1 MKVNQRQLGAVMTLF
16 SGASTA
22 KKLIAGVTLLVA
34 VAAYFTHADS
44 GEASGEISGVVV
56 GVADGDT
63 ITVLD
68 AAHEQYKIRF
78 AFIDAPEKA
87 QPYGQRAKQSLSER
101 VYRQPVKVDV
111 IEKDRYGRIVGRV
124 WHGETDVN
132 LAQLKGGYAW
142 HYRFY
147 ASKNQSSGDFSR
159 YEDAERQARE
169 QHLGLWEGSSPQ
181 PPWEF
186 RRSKREN

>member
-16 SGASTA
+16 SGASTG
-22 KKLIAGVTLLVA
+22 KKLVAVVTLLLA
-34 VAAYFTHADS
+34 LAAYFTHAD
-44 GEASGEISGVVV
+44 GRDLGGIVV

-68 AAHEQYKIRF
+68 AAQEQHKIRF

-101 VYRQPVKVDV
+101 IYRQQVKVDV
-111 IEKDRYGRIVGRV
+111 IEKDRYGRVVGRV
-124 WHGETDVN
+124 WLGATDVN
-132 LAQLKGGYAW
+132 LEQLKDGYAW

-147 ASKNQSSGDFSR
+147 ASKNQSAGDFSR
-159 YEDAERQARE
+159 YEAAEGQARE
-169 QHLGLWEGSSPQ
+169 QQIGLWEGRNPQ
-181 PPWEF
+181 PPWEY

>member
-1 MKVNQRQLGAVMTLF
+1 MKVNQRQVGALKTLF
-16 SGASTA
+16 SGVSTA
-22 KKLIAGVTLLVA
+22 KKLIAASTLLLA
-34 VAAYFTHADS
+34 AGAYFTHANG
-44 GEASGEISGVVV
+44 GEGGDISGIVV

-68 AAHEQYKIRF
+68 AAQQQHKIRF

-101 VYRQPVKVDV
+101 VYRQSVKVDV
-111 IEKDRYGRIVGRV
+111 IEKDRYGRVVGRV
-124 WHGETDVN
+124 WQGATDVN
-132 LAQLKGGYAW
+132 LAQLKDGYAW

-147 ASKNQSSGDFSR
+147 ASKSQSAGDFSS
-159 YEDAERQARE
+159 YEAAEQRARE
-169 QHLGLWEGSSPQ
+169 QQLGLWAGGNPQ

-186 RRSKREN
+186 RRRKREN

>member
-16 SGASTA
+16 SGASA
-22 KKLIAGVTLLVA
+22 GKKLIAGVTLLAA
-34 VAAYFTHADS
+34 VAAYFTHAD
-44 GEASGEISGVVV
+44 SGEISGVVV

-68 AAHEQYKIRF
+68 AAQQQHKIRF

-87 QPYGQRAKQSLSER
+87 QPYGQRAKQSLAER
-101 VYRQPVKVDV
+101 VYRQTVKVDV
-111 IEKDRYGRIVGRV
+111 VEKDRYGRLVGRV
-124 WHGETDVN
+124 WQGATDVN
-132 LAQLKGGYAW
+132 LAQLKDGYAW

-147 ASKNQSSGDFSR
+147 ASKNQSTGDFSR
-159 YEDAERQARE
+159 YEAAEQQARA
-169 QHLGLWEGSSPQ
+169 QHLGLWEGSNPQ

-186 RRSKREN
+186 RRSKRGG

>member
-22 KKLIAGVTLLVA
+22 KKLIAGVTLLLA
-34 VAAYFTHADS
+34 VGAYFTHANGGES
-44 GEASGEISGVVV
+44 GDISGIVV

-68 AAHEQYKIRF
+68 AAQQQHKIRF

-87 QPYGQRAKQSLSER
+87 QPYGQRAKQSLAAR
-101 VYRQPVKVDV
+101 VYRQSVKVDV
-111 IEKDRYGRIVGRV
+111 IEKDRYGRVVGRV
-124 WHGETDVN
+124 WQGATDVN
-132 LAQLKGGYAW
+132 LAQLKDGYAW

-147 ASKNQSSGDFSR
+147 ASKNQSAGDFSR
-159 YEDAERQARE
+159 YEAAEQQARE
-169 QHLGLWEGSSPQ
+169 QHLGLWEGRNSQ
-181 PPWEF
+181 PPWEY